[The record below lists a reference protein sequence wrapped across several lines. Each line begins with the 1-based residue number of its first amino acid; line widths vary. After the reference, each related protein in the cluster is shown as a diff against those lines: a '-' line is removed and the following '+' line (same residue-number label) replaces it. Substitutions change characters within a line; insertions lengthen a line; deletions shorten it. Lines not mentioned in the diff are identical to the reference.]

1 MYLLLVEDDQ
11 RLTRLLA
18 HMFEQAGHTVDVSH
32 DGAEAREFMRQCEH
46 DILILDWM
54 LPGEDGMALCA
65 AARAQGFEGGILM
78 LTARDALEDRLEGFA
93 TGADDYLVKPFEP
106 EELLARA
113 EALARRA
120 ARPPAPRVIEAGRW
134 RLDCDDRR
142 MQHLCGRAAELTLR
156 EFQLLEIL
164 MRRAGHAVARETL
177 RQQLWGLG
185 REVTDNA
192 LDATLRL
199 LRRKLVYCA
208 PEQPIRTLRG
218 FGYRFESE
226 TGRADSADAA

>member
-1 MYLLLVEDDQ
+1 MYVLIVDDDR

-18 HMFEQAGHTVDVSH
+18 YLFEQAGHTVDVTH
-32 DGAEAREFMRQCEH
+32 DGTEAREYMRQCGH
-46 DILILDWM
+46 DVIILDWM
-54 LPGEDGMALCA
+54 LPGEDGISLCA
-65 AARAQGFEGGILM
+65 AMRAQGFEGGLLM
-78 LTARDALEDRLEGFA
+78 LTGRDALEDRLEGFA
-93 TGADDYLVKPFEP
+93 AGADDYLVKPFEP

-120 ARPPAPRVIEAGRW
+120 ARAPVPRLIEAGGW

-142 MQHLCGRAAELTLR
+142 MQHVTGHAVELTLR
-156 EFQLLEIL
+156 EFQLVEVL
-164 MRRAGHAVARETL
+164 MRRAGHAVARETI

-199 LRRKLVYCA
+199 LRRKLSRCA
-208 PEQPIRTLRG
+208 REQPIQTLRG
-218 FGYRFESE
+218 FGYRFEPGAE
-226 TGRADSADAA
+226 A